1 MLTLPRI
8 LLADDDET
16 FREPLA
22 ELLRR
27 KGCECVTASS
37 ALQAM
42 EVLKSG
48 DFDLLISDIHM
59 PGNTHLELIR
69 KTPFICS
76 GLPIILLT
84 GFPAV
89 ETASAAVQLPVTAY
103 LTKPLNFDEL
113 WQHASQAIARRRE
126 YLAVV
131 AQRKRLVE
139 WTTELEQIEVL
150 MQSNRGK
157 MDSSLTDAYTAISVR
172 NALASLIDLKRF
184 TDKKTSSDASVA
196 SLELTGALQKAI
208 AVLEQTKQ
216 SFKSK
221 RLGDLRTHLET
232 VLEKN
237 HLPPP

>member
-1 MLTLPRI
+1 
-8 LLADDDET
+8 
-16 FREPLA
+16 
-22 ELLRR
+22 
-27 KGCECVTASS
+27 
-37 ALQAM
+37 
-42 EVLKSG
+42 
-48 DFDLLISDIHM
+48 
-59 PGNTHLELIR
+59 
-69 KTPFICS
+69 
-76 GLPIILLT
+76 
-84 GFPAV
+84 
-89 ETASAAVQLPVTAY
+89 
-103 LTKPLNFDEL
+103 
-113 WQHASQAIARRRE
+113 
-126 YLAVV
+126 
-131 AQRKRLVE
+131 
-139 WTTELEQIEVL
+139 
-150 MQSNRGK
+150 